1 MFKQLS
7 FFIAFCAVLVHSTVN
22 FPTQEQYDAE
32 LKSAGMSQSG
42 VNGLHDLNVNFASR
56 YVLVQS
62 NKEATDRLIA
72 EYSSE
77 VENFVKAMSP
87 ADQEIYVDSLKKYG
101 LI

>member
-7 FFIAFCAVLVHSTVN
+7 LYIAFCAVLVHSTVN
-22 FPTQEQYDAE
+22 FPTQW
-32 LKSAGMSQSG
+32 SRWITR
-42 VNGLHDLNVNFASR
+42 LNVNFASR

-87 ADQEIYVDSLKKYG
+87 EDQEIYVDSLKKYG